1 MAIAPALEPGLAA
14 YGRRDFA
21 AASAAWGAAA
31 ARLEEGG
38 ERVLALALARLAT
51 SLAEGRGDADGA
63 EHFLEAEAALGAVH
77 DGTLGVDLLAL
88 RAELAK
94 GYDVALRRPPA
105 IGPKPRFPLAATA
118 RFLSLFVLLAAGV
131 AAVRF
136 TPLGGM
142 LERDAL
148 VATFERLSD
157 SPWAAVVLLALYAVL
172 APLGM
177 PMTPLIIAGGI
188 VFGRFWG
195 ALFNTLG
202 CMLGAAI
209 SYQLARLLGR
219 EFVQRVAGKR
229 LKRVET
235 LLRRRGFW
243 SLVGVRFMPV
253 PFPVINFGAAL
264 AGVRFGTFLLT
275 SLLGLLP
282 AMLIYTSFA
291 AGIFDVARGGD
302 REQLRRLGLLFLLI
316 VTISVLPTAIQQM
329 RRRRRY
335 QRLLLQRQARA
346 LRAGAPR

>member
-1 MAIAPALEPGLAA
+1 MPLAPVLEPGLAA
-14 YGRRDFA
+14 YRRRDFA
-21 AASAAWGAAA
+21 AAREAWERAGE
-31 ARLEEGG
+31 RVEEGG
-38 ERVLALALARLAT
+38 ERVLALALARLAAG
-51 SLAEGRGDADGA
+51 LAEGRGGA
-63 EHFLEAEAALGAVH
+63 GGVEAFLEAEAALGAVP

-88 RAELAK
+88 RAGLAK
-94 GYDVALRRPPA
+94 GYEAALRRTPA
-105 IGPKPRFPLAATA
+105 IEAKQRFPLAATL
-118 RFLSLFVLLAAGV
+118 RFLSLFGLLVAGV
-131 AAVRF
+131 AIVRF
-136 TPLGGM
+136 TPMGDM

-148 VATFERLSD
+148 VATFERLSE
-157 SPWAAVVLLALYAVL
+157 SPWAAVVLLLLYVVL

-177 PMTPLIIAGGI
+177 PMTPLIIAGGV

-195 ALFNTLG
+195 AMFNTLG

-253 PFPVINFGAAL
+253 PFPVVNFGAAL
-264 AGVRFGTFLLT
+264 AGVRFPTFLLT

-291 AGIFDVARGGD
+291 AGLFDVARGGD
-302 REQLRRLGLLFLLI
+302 RDQLRSIGLLFLLI
-316 VTISVLPTAIQQM
+316 VGISVTPTVIQQVG
-329 RRRRRY
+329 RKRRY

-346 LRAGAPR
+346 LRASAD